1 MRLMKKVKSW
11 RKAVGSGGTGAA
23 VAGELNDTG
32 QTIFLDDTRPAVP
45 EPSTHPRQ
53 DCAVGV
59 GHGGSAGGEEYLAAT
74 CREMDT
80 RAVKGADRMSIEIS
94 RLSNPHIYQPK
105 YWVEM

>member
-53 DCAVGV
+53 DCAVG
-59 GHGGSAGGEEYLAAT
+59 EAAAWET
-74 CREMDT
+74 
-80 RAVKGADRMSIEIS
+80 
-94 RLSNPHIYQPK
+94 
-105 YWVEM
+105 